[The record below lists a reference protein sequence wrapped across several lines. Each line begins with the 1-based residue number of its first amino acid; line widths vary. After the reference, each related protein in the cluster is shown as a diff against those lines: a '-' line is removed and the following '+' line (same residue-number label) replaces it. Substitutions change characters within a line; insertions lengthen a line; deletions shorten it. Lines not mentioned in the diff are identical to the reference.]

1 MFITFEGLDGSGKS
15 TQLELLAQTLQQAG
29 HAVVTTR
36 DPGGTAIGRELRQI
50 LLHHPGEVSP
60 RCELFLFLADR
71 AQHVDEVIH
80 PALAQGKILLCD
92 RYIDSTVAYQGG
104 GRGLP
109 VEEIHRMNALA
120 TGNLKPDKTFLFDA
134 PVELLLHRAK
144 SRSNADRLEQE
155 TLRFYE
161 GTRRQ
166 YLALAQEEPH
176 RFVVLDA
183 MESVEALQARLLE
196 ILAPEL
202 QRNRPARAFFI

>member
-1 MFITFEGLDGSGKS
+1 
-15 TQLELLAQTLQQAG
+15 
-29 HAVVTTR
+29 
-36 DPGGTAIGRELRQI
+36 
-50 LLHHPGEVSP
+50 
-60 RCELFLFLADR
+60 
-71 AQHVDEVIH
+71 
-80 PALAQGKILLCD
+80 
-92 RYIDSTVAYQGG
+92 
-104 GRGLP
+104 
-109 VEEIHRMNALA
+109 MNALA